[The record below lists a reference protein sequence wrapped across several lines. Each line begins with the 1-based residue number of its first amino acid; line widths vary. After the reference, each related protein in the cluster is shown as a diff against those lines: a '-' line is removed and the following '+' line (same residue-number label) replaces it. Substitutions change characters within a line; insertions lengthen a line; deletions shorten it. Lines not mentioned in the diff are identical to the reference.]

1 MYRDHE
7 QRTATSVT
15 IRPVRPADAPLL
27 DRWRLE
33 PSVREHQP
41 LSDASA
47 AQLLADLHR
56 QRHEDLYASHGEKF
70 QWLVLEDLQPAGWIT
85 LVVINWSHGLAEIG
99 YALSTEYQRRGLM
112 AQALELLISDLFVR
126 TAIRRIEA
134 RCAVSNQ
141 ASQRVLERVG
151 FEREGLLRGY
161 FLLRGQPVD
170 NYLYAILRADSGAQ
184 ETGALPPRRP

>member
-1 MYRDHE
+1 MSF
-7 QRTATSVT
+7 ASVT
-15 IRPVRPADAPLL
+15 IRPVGPPDAVLL

-56 QRHEDLYASHGEKF
+56 QRSDDLYARRGEKF
-70 QWLVLEDLQPAGWIT
+70 QWIILCDLEPAGWIT

-99 YALSTEYQRRGLM
+99 YALSTEFQRRGVM
-112 AQALELLISDLFVR
+112 ARALQLLLTDLFSR

-134 RCAVSNQ
+134 RCAVSNR
-141 ASQRVLERVG
+141 ASQRVLEQAG

-161 FLLRGQPVD
+161 FLLRGEPID
-170 NYLYAILRADSGAQ
+170 NYLYGILKDVR
-184 ETGALPPRRP
+184 T